1 MNLKERREKEDYRE
15 FNCELADLGLLVYF
29 VEEEKVVYE
38 SE

>member
-15 FNCELADLGLLVYF
+15 FDCEFADLGMLVYF
-29 VEEEKVVYE
+29 IEEKKVIYE

>member
-15 FNCELADLGLLVYF
+15 FDCELADLEMLVYF
-29 VEEEKVVYE
+29 IEEKKVIYE

>member
-15 FNCELADLGLLVYF
+15 SDCELADLGMLVYF
-29 VEEEKVVYE
+29 IEEKKVIYE

>member
-15 FNCELADLGLLVYF
+15 FDCELADLGMLVYF
-29 VEEEKVVYE
+29 IEEKKVIYK